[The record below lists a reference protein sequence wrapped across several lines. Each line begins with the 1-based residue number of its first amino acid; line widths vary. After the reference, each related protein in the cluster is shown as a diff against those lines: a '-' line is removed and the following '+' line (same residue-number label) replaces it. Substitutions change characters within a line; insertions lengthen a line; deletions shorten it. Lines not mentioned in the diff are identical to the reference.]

1 MAVSKRLSGGMV
13 IAETHSPEY
22 TWLFRTRMEY
32 FQVSIRIETL
42 VELES
47 KTRMATCVSVSPT
60 STTSTAV
67 TVIPGGVVHADRS
80 KIAAVNNGNIS
91 RLAARGKTERLIARG
106 THLGMVAMYRSG
118 VKRVDSIFRI
128 PQIALNIIVLMAV
141 ISPSVKAQESAPITI
156 DTSPTATELLRRAQE
171 IAVTNPNESARALQ
185 EAVDRF
191 PNKLVPWDN
200 STDRF
205 QNTIDAAERILRA
218 NDAVRESWLRAES
231 SAAQRRLDQGDAL
244 QVAELR
250 ALTPAGLQAMLTLSQ
265 QSLDQ
270 GSTAS
275 ALHWIEKALRHPSLV
290 PAQKK
295 LLEDAKRDIATTNI
309 PAPLM
314 LTAPT
319 ANDIAQQQ
327 HQDAAAW
334 SPLWKVWLAETWLN
348 RALAELDQQAA
359 AVAQKNAA
367 INGSALVA
375 KARFTSDGVLVAE
388 GATVR
393 LLDRLTGAERWKHAV
408 GLPQDRNNLA
418 PSDLAVAVPA
428 GDLIIT
434 LPGQT
439 LADQRSGAQT
449 RITALSIQ
457 TGAPQWDVHLDRL
470 ERGEFSELFP
480 HGDPLIVDDVVIVQA
495 RKSNS
500 RLESAAWL
508 IALDRATGALRW
520 ANSLGAAGGV
530 RLAVSRPLSSPTQF
544 NGDVIAATSLGVVAR
559 IDATNGHVVW
569 LRSWSPPLREPRNA
583 NPAWQLPS
591 PIVAN
596 DRVFWIA
603 PDQNTLVCLSALD
616 GSTIWSAMLGV
627 SEQLPAARALLAD
640 QERLYLLCEDVVA
653 VDITDPRKTLWK
665 LSDQLK
671 ERTTVRGECALG
683 TDEHGRPF
691 LAVPLE
697 NKALLLDPAS
707 GHVMGNLPL
716 EAGGN
721 LSMQDGQLVVVD
733 AQQVLLAMQ
742 ASEGERVLRA
752 RLQANPK
759 DLRNGLALFE
769 FGRACMRSDFMLE
782 GANAMTNV
790 IDESDSQSNALRD
803 ELLVKIMTVL
813 GMKEIDPATQS
824 QLIAIAK
831 KNARSPSQQATL
843 ALGVGDL
850 AATQGQLKEA
860 LEQWIALLES
870 KEMGDEIVGNDSRRT
885 SAKVAALE
893 RVLAHPQTS
902 TMQLRKR
909 AFENAATQMRL
920 CDSWSFINAVNRAV
934 LLACTPESAHQLL
947 QEAAAR
953 AQSMGWFEAQ
963 QMCLAMNSNDSTGIS
978 WPNMPKAIVFPALGS
993 PRPQATTFSGRLLAM
1008 DPQAQLERSHESI
1021 LLVEPTSLF
1030 LRSADNLSIVWRSNI
1045 EERNPVVMA
1054 MASNIVLW
1062 SAQSLIDGS
1071 LFAVNSKDGASA
1083 WRIDSV
1089 APLFQEQR
1097 LSELKLELANQRAE
1111 AAAIACLR
1119 AGPVCALIRH
1129 DGEVIAVN
1137 NATGLT
1143 RWKFASPIHAVDA
1156 VDTSFDL
1163 VAIAGREL
1171 ANSEELTP
1179 NPSLIQLISA
1189 NTGAL
1194 VLQRVIP
1201 EEWGRIRWLQIQ
1213 PDCLLIATD
1222 EVIAALE
1229 LAPNLPTRWSQTDRR
1244 YKDSPPGQVADSW
1257 LVLRERSGNAA
1268 TLHIGTGQASMLP
1281 FTIPAS
1287 GGTPIN
1293 MKSSVVSL
1301 LPFHNQWLA
1310 LRAQRLS
1317 LHSNDGSLQG
1327 ADAVAIERQYENIIL
1342 GQDSVYVVDR
1352 APFGL
1357 VDDQSNGFG
1366 YVLREF
1372 LASEGLRSAGAPV
1385 SLRGGFGRIT
1395 RTDAIDGWI
1404 FLGGDIKTIAIPAP
1418 LSH

>member
-1 MAVSKRLSGGMV
+1 MAVSRRLSGGMV

-22 TWLFRTRMEY
+22 TRLFLTRIEY
-32 FQVSIRIETL
+32 VQVSIRIETL

-47 KTRMATCVSVSPT
+47 KTRMATCVSVSLT

-67 TVIPGGVVHADRS
+67 TVIPGGVVQADTS
-80 KIAAVNNGNIS
+80 KMTALNNGKVS
-91 RLAARGKTERLIARG
+91 HSAVRRKKERLIAWR
-106 THLGMVAMYRSG
+106 THFGMVAMYRSA
-118 VKRVDSIFRI
+118 VKRVDSISCI
-128 PQIALNIIVLMAV
+128 PQIALNIIVFMAV
-141 ISPSVKAQESAPITI
+141 MSPSVKAQESAPITI

-275 ALHWIEKALRHPSLV
+275 ALHWIEKALRHPSLA

-319 ANDIAQQQ
+319 ANDIAQQK
-327 HQDAAAW
+327 HQDVAAW

-348 RALAELDQQAA
+348 RSLAELDQQAA

-393 LLDRLTGAERWKHAV
+393 LLDRLTGVERWKHAV

-449 RITALSIQ
+449 RITALSMQ
-457 TGAPQWDVHLDRL
+457 TGAPQWEVHLDRMK
-470 ERGEFSELFP
+470 RSEFAELFP

-721 LSMQDGQLVVVD
+721 LAMQNGQLVTVD

-759 DLRNGLALFE
+759 DLRNGLALFD
-769 FGRACMRSDFMLE
+769 FGRACMRSEFMLE
-782 GANAMTNV
+782 GAVAVTNA

-803 ELLVKIMTVL
+803 ELISKILAVL
-813 GMKEIDPATQS
+813 GMKEIDLATQT

-831 KNARSPSQQATL
+831 KNARSPSQQAAL

-850 AATQGQLKEA
+850 AATQGQLEEA

-870 KEMGDEIVGNDSRRT
+870 KEMRDEMVGNNPRRT

-909 AFENAATQMRL
+909 AFDNAAKQLRQ
-920 CDSWSFINAVNRAV
+920 CDSWSFINTVNMAV
-934 LLACTPESAHQLL
+934 LLACTPQAAHELL

-953 AQSMGWFEAQ
+953 AQSMGWFQAQ
-963 QMCLAMNSNDSTGIS
+963 QMCLAMNSSDSTGIS
-978 WPNMPKAIVFPALGS
+978 WPNMPNAIKLPKLG
-993 PRPQATTFSGRLLAM
+993 PTQPQSTTLAGRLLAL
-1008 DPQAQLERSHESI
+1008 DPQAQLEQSRESI
-1021 LLVEPTSLF
+1021 LFAAPTSIF
-1030 LRSADNLSIVWRSNI
+1030 LRSANNLSIVWRSNF
-1045 EERNPVVMA
+1045 EDRNPVVMS
-1054 MASNIVLW
+1054 MEPNIVFW
-1062 SAQSLIDGS
+1062 CAQSLLDGA
-1071 LFAVNSKDGASA
+1071 LVALNSKDGTSA

-1089 APLFQEQR
+1089 AALFSEQR
-1097 LSELKLELANQRAE
+1097 LANSQFELETDRAE
-1111 AAAIACLR
+1111 AAAIVCSR
-1119 AGPVCALIRH
+1119 SGPVCALVRH
-1129 DGEVIAVN
+1129 NGEVIAVN

-1143 RWKFASPIHAVDA
+1143 QWKFASPIHAVDA
-1156 VDTSFDL
+1156 VDTSVDL
-1163 VAIAGREL
+1163 VAIAGRESPT
-1171 ANSEELTP
+1171 SEEFMQ
-1179 NPSLIQLISA
+1179 NSSRIQLISA
-1189 NTGAL
+1189 QTGDIIA
-1194 VLQRVIP
+1194 QRVVP

-1213 PDCLLIATD
+1213 ADCLLIATD
-1222 EVIAALE
+1222 EVLATLE
-1229 LAPNLPTRWSQTDRR
+1229 LTTHLPTRWTQNDRR
-1244 YKDSPPGQVADSW
+1244 YKDAPLAQVAGSW
-1257 LVLRERSGNAA
+1257 CLVRERSGHTVAFDMS
-1268 TLHIGTGQASMLP
+1268 TGQTSMLP
-1281 FTIPAS
+1281 FTISAS
-1287 GGTPIN
+1287 GGAPIN
-1293 MKSSVVSL
+1293 DKSSTCTFV
-1301 LPFHNQWLA
+1301 PFHNQWLA
-1310 LRAQRLS
+1310 LRMQRLS
-1317 LHSNDGSLQG
+1317 LHSKNGSLQG
-1327 ADAVAIERQYENIIL
+1327 ADAVATERRYENIIL
-1342 GQDSVYVVDR
+1342 GQDAVFVVDSAR
-1352 APFGL
+1352 TGII
-1357 VDDQSNGFG
+1357 DGSSNGLE
-1366 YVLREF
+1366 YLLREF
-1372 LASEGLRSAGAPV
+1372 RPSEGLRSAGTPV
-1385 SLRGGFGRIT
+1385 SLRGGFGRIV

-1404 FLGGDIKTIAIPAP
+1404 FLGGDAKTIAIPAP